1 MYSFLKKSEI
11 QGINE
16 KQSVLH
22 SPHKVINRQ
31 RIFYETNVPIL
42 SKFFLFLFLFLNR
55 FHPLSPASGL
65 LAKGKV
71 HIMYIYILILSYQAT
86 ASYCKCWKK

>member
-1 MYSFLKKSEI
+1 MYSFLKKSGI

-31 RIFYETNVPIL
+31 HIFYETNVPIL
-42 SKFFLFLFLFLNR
+42 SKFFLFHFLNR

-86 ASYCKCWKK
+86 ANYCKR